1 MAGSSSAIV
10 KTMQPSSATA
20 EHLNYI
26 FLRAIHLFFLL
37 EIYHLCY
44 KICTNIQNHPSIRE
58 RERERARQNVHTT
71 TIHLKLK
78 SSHLAKALT
87 FYFHFPLRGPQKN
100 TTIHKSIKQIV
111 VTIKSIHPHTRYSPQ
126 IQVQSKTHV
135 VSNFPISIL
144 ILFIKTL
151 KF

>member
-1 MAGSSSAIV
+1 MARSSSAIV
-10 KTMQPSSATA
+10 KTMQPSLAN
-20 EHLNYI
+20 LNYI
-26 FLRAIHLFFLL
+26 FLRAIHLFLLL
-37 EIYHLCY
+37 EIYHLCC
-44 KICTNIQNHPSIRE
+44 KICTNIQNHPSQRE
-58 RERERARQNVHTT
+58 RERERERESQNVHTT

-78 SSHLAKALT
+78 SSHLANALT
-87 FYFHFPLRGPQKN
+87 FYFHFPLLGPQKN

-144 ILFIKTL
+144 ILFY
-151 KF
+151 